1 MAFIG
6 PLDSFNS
13 QPIQSKVGTK
23 QTNIFTATSTKVT
36 KDSNGKVTS
45 GTTTL
50 YYSSTAGNYTPA
62 ATTTDGGKTWTYLK
76 DSGGKEIL
84 GADAKRSLEQGV
96 LKSNTQQQ
104 IIASTTKPLGG
115 GLSKEEQKV
124 IASSTKNDASG
135 TAEGDQLTT
144 IESLQQQTQD
154 KDVRMKYD
162 DFNVLRYPL
171 DRDPKQ
177 DYIKV
182 SMLRYSP
189 RSVDPSQGGKDSG
202 SVFGSRGQRS
212 ILGSVS
218 LPIQPSISDTNAV
231 VWGEDRMNAIQAK
244 FAMESL
250 NIMAKG
256 AAGASESMN
265 RTAEGVSENAG
276 ALKALAGFA
285 LAEKAVGNE
294 AGNFFTRATGAI
306 INPNLELLFQG
317 PSLRSFTFTFKLSA
331 RNEKEAKVIKKII
344 RFFKQ
349 GMSVKRA
356 TTSLFLK
363 SPNTFE
369 ISYIYGEKNIDH
381 PWINKVKECALQN
394 FTVNYTPE
402 GNYATYTDG
411 SMTSYELSM
420 TFGEL
425 DPIYDDDY
433 KELDGNKDD
442 VIGY

>member
-1 MAFIG
+1 MATYGAAGTNPYTIKG
-6 PLDSFNS
+6 VGGILSNEVNS
-13 QPIQSKVGTK
+13 TTGVTQVYKGGALTTQQSLGTYNPTTKKFTPNANVNLTDAEKKALSSPEGLKAITNASIQTAQKAGA
-23 QTNIFTATSTKVT
+23 TNPSQLISP
-36 KDSNGKVTS
+36 N
-45 GTTTL
+45 TT
-50 YYSSTAGNYTPA
+50 
-62 ATTTDGGKTWTYLK
+62 
-76 DSGGKEIL
+76 
-84 GADAKRSLEQGV
+84 
-96 LKSNTQQQ
+96 NTQP
-104 IIASTTKPLGG
+104 T
-115 GLSKEEQKV
+115 
-124 IASSTKNDASG
+124 
-135 TAEGDQLTT
+135 GDQITT
-144 IESLQQQTQD
+144 VGGLQQQTQD

-162 DFNVLRYPL
+162 DFNILRYPL
-171 DRDPKQ
+171 DRDTKQ

-182 SMLRYSP
+182 TMLRYSP
-189 RSVDPSQGGKDSG
+189 RSVDPGQAGGDSG

-244 FAMESL
+244 AAMESL
-250 NIMAKG
+250 NMMVKG
-256 AAGASESMN
+256 AAGAEESAN

-276 ALKALAGFA
+276 SIKALVGFS

-306 INPNLELLFQG
+306 VNPNLELLFQG

-331 RNEKEAKVIKKII
+331 RSEKEADVIKKII

-369 ISYIYGEKNIDH
+369 ISYIYGETSKDH
-381 PWINKVKECALQN
+381 PWINKIKECALQN

-411 SMTSYELSM
+411 SMTSYELTM

-433 KELDGNKDD
+433 QKLDENKDE